1 MCCVT
6 SLGCCFSA
14 CVALGVL
21 FLISGVTVII
31 RSVIAISE
39 DDEVTKVR
47 ARAGSDNSYLAYV
60 YSVNFMS
67 AY

>member
-1 MCCVT
+1 MT
-6 SLGCCFSA
+6 SLCCFSA

-39 DDEVTKVR
+39 DDEVTKVF